1 MDFEAFNNLTE
12 EEKKAHFESLTALEK
27 TNSDQSAEINSL
39 KKELDEKNTFI
50 EENKKELAATKELN
64 YSLARKI
71 DTNKEKKSF
80 EETLHEAFSK
90 RGE

>member
-12 EEKKAHFESLTALEK
+12 EERKAHFESLTALEK
-27 TNSDQSAEINSL
+27 ANADQSAEINSL
-39 KKELDEKNTFI
+39 KKELAEKNTFI
-50 EENKKELAATKELN
+50 EENNKELAATKELN

-71 DTNKEKKSF
+71 DTNKVKKSF
-80 EETLHEAFSK
+80 EETLHEAFAK

>member
-12 EEKKAHFESLTALEK
+12 EEKKAHFETLTALEK
-27 TNSDQSAEINSL
+27 ANADQSAEINSL

-80 EETLHEAFSK
+80 EETLHEAFAK